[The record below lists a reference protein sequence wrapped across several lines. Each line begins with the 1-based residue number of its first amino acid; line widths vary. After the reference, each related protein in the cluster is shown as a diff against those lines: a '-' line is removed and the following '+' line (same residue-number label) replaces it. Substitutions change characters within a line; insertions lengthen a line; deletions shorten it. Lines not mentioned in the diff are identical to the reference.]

1 MSAQNSNVTTPTTCP
16 QCNSELNAILR
27 LTLYNVTIHD
37 GSVIDYQGGP
47 QPESDSDMAELCQSN
62 NTIIVC
68 ERGHLLT
75 TASHSD
81 PIHTLT
87 RIAHWPANSNS
98 EPDVVGEALDQITA
112 LADAALQNL
121 LAKQTLPFKEGHG
134 YNSIHTGDYYI
145 FAGLKCA
152 LYAFY
157 RPSTASGQRLTEEE
171 ANACFDH
178 KQSKNKAENEEAQ
191 AALRWCNR
199 NITI

>member
-1 MSAQNSNVTTPTTCP
+1 MSAQNSNVTTLTTCP

-37 GSVIDYQGGP
+37 GSVIHQGGP
-47 QPESDSDMAELCQSN
+47 QPESDSDIAELCQSN

-75 TASHSD
+75 TASTHSD

-98 EPDVVGEALDQITA
+98 EPDVIGEALDQITS
-112 LADAALQNL
+112 LAGATLQNL

-134 YNSIHTGDYYI
+134 YNSTHTGDYYI
-145 FAGLKCA
+145 FAGLKTG

-157 RPSTASGQRLTEEE
+157 RPSTASGQRLTEGE
-171 ANACFDH
+171 ANTCFDH
-178 KQSKNKAENEEAQ
+178 RHSKNKAENEEAR
-191 AALRWCNR
+191 AALRWYNR